1 MIKII
6 IDGICDLPQEMIDRY
21 DMHVVPLK
29 VIVDE
34 VEYIAGVELKNDAF
48 YRLLKQGKKTKTS
61 QATPMQFVEVYQ
73 KFYKYDHILYIGS
86 SSTASGTFQS
96 GVIAKQ
102 QMDHSNKVTAFD
114 SMLLSMATG
123 LMAVQA
129 GRMIEQGE
137 GLETILQKME
147 AMKAASRAYVYV
159 DSLEY
164 LKRGGRITGA
174 KAMVG
179 TVLNMKP
186 ILTIKNGL
194 IEQLDTVRGRKK
206 AIQTLLE
213 YAKSD
218 SDLSNETIGIAHS
231 LQEEDLKNYID
242 LVQSALQPKEIIV
255 AQMGPVVGTHIGP
268 DVRAVFIP

>member
-73 KFYKYDHILYIGS
+73 KFYEYDHILYIGS

-147 AMKAASRAYVYV
+147 AMKAGSRAYVYV

>member
-147 AMKAASRAYVYV
+147 AMK
-159 DSLEY
+159 
-164 LKRGGRITGA
+164 
-174 KAMVG
+174 
-179 TVLNMKP
+179 NMF
-186 ILTIKNGL
+186 
-194 IEQLDTVRGRKK
+194 Q
-206 AIQTLLE
+206 
-213 YAKSD
+213 
-218 SDLSNETIGIAHS
+218 
-231 LQEEDLKNYID
+231 
-242 LVQSALQPKEIIV
+242 
-255 AQMGPVVGTHIGP
+255 
-268 DVRAVFIP
+268 